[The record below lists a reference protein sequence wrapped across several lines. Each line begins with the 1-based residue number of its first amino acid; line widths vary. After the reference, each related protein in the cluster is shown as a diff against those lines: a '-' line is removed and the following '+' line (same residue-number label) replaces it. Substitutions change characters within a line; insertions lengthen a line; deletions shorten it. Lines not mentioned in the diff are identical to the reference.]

1 LNVAASSSARRVFA
15 GAFTATLITF
25 LGVGAVVPALPRY
38 VTGPLG
44 GGEIAV
50 GIVMGSF
57 AFTAVVLRP
66 VGGRLSDRR
75 GRRTVAV
82 AGTMLTAI
90 AGCLYLL
97 PLDIPGLILAR
108 LVLGVGEGWL
118 YTAAAAWVV
127 DVTPEERRGE
137 TIGIFGM
144 SIWLGLSLGPPIG
157 EALRAIGGFD
167 LVWVFAAVAPAIG
180 AVIASRTP
188 EDKLAR
194 PRPADGDRED
204 VLLPRGAL
212 LPGLALGC
220 AVIGFAAMQGF
231 VILMLEDRDV
241 AHGATVFTAFAV
253 AVAVTRFVLSWLPDR
268 IGAERTA
275 AIAAVGHAT
284 GLSILAFA
292 HSLPVALA
300 AAVIQGVGYSLLFP
314 ALALLAVQRVGE
326 QSRGAALGFFTAFF
340 DAGMGLGAPLAGA
353 MAVVLGYSGMFLI
366 AAVLSLAG
374 GLLTLTGVGAKV
386 VPQTGSATGA

>member
-1 LNVAASSSARRVFA
+1 
-15 GAFTATLITF
+15 
-25 LGVGAVVPALPRY
+25 
-38 VTGPLG
+38 VTGPLE

-50 GIVMGSF
+50 GIVLGSF
-57 AFTAVVLRP
+57 AFTAVFLRP

-82 AGTMLTAI
+82 TGATLTAI

-137 TIGIFGM
+137 TIGLFGM

-167 LVWVFAAVAPAIG
+167 LVWAFAAVAPAIG
-180 AVIASRTP
+180 AVIAARTP
-188 EDKLAR
+188 EDPKAQTT
-194 PRPADGDRED
+194 PADGAPQQ
-204 VLLPRGAL
+204 LLPRGAL

-231 VILMLEDRDV
+231 VILMLEDRDIG
-241 AHGATVFTAFAV
+241 HGATVFTAFAV
-253 AVAVTRFVLSWLPDR
+253 AVAITRLLLSWIPDR
-268 IGAERTA
+268 IGPERTA
-275 AIAAVGHAT
+275 ALAAAGHAS
-284 GLSILAFA
+284 GLAILAVA

-300 AAVIQGVGYSLLFP
+300 AAVVQGIGYSLLFP

-340 DAGMGLGAPLAGA
+340 DAGMGLGAPFAGA
-353 MAVVLGYSGMFLI
+353 MAVLFGYGGMFWI
-366 AAVLSLAG
+366 AALLSLAG
-374 GLLTLTGVGAKV
+374 AALVLSGAGTKL
-386 VPQTGSATGA
+386 VPQTGSATGART

>member
-1 LNVAASSSARRVFA
+1 
-15 GAFTATLITF
+15 
-25 LGVGAVVPALPRY
+25 
-38 VTGPLG
+38 
-44 GGEIAV
+44 
-50 GIVMGSF
+50 MGSF

-66 VGGRLSDRR
+66 IGGRLSDQI
-75 GRRTVAV
+75 GRKTIAV
-82 AGTMLTAI
+82 TGTTLTAI

-137 TIGIFGM
+137 TIGLFGM
-144 SIWLGLSLGPPIG
+144 SIWLGLSLGPAIG

-167 LVWVFAAVAPAIG
+167 LVWAFAAVAPAVG
-180 AVIASRTP
+180 AVVAARTP
-188 EDKLAR
+188 EAR
-194 PRPADGDRED
+194 HVASTPTEN

-231 VILMLEDRDV
+231 VILMLDDRGV

-253 AVAVTRFVLSWLPDR
+253 AVAVTRFLLSWLPDR

-275 AIAAVGHAT
+275 AIAAAGHAS
-284 GLSILAFA
+284 GLAILAVA

-300 AAVIQGVGYSLLFP
+300 AAVVQGVGYSLLFP

-326 QSRGAALGFFTAFF
+326 RSRGAALGFFTAFF
-340 DAGMGLGAPLAGA
+340 DAGMGLGAPFAGA
-353 MAVVLGYSGMFLI
+353 MAVLIGYGGMFWI
-366 AAVLSLAG
+366 AAALSLAG
-374 GLLTLTGVGAKV
+374 GALTLRGAAARV
-386 VPQTGSATGA
+386 VAAQTGSATGARTW

>member
-1 LNVAASSSARRVFA
+1 
-15 GAFTATLITF
+15 
-25 LGVGAVVPALPRY
+25 VGAVVPALPRY
-38 VTGPLG
+38 VTGPLE

-57 AFTAVVLRP
+57 AFTAVFLRP
-66 VGGRLSDRR
+66 VGGRLSDQR

-82 AGTMLTAI
+82 IGTTLTSF

-137 TIGIFGM
+137 TIGLFGM

-180 AVIASRTP
+180 AVIAARTP
-188 EDKLAR
+188 EPRR
-194 PRPADGDRED
+194 PRPVLTDGAPEQA
-204 VLLPRGAL
+204 LLPRGAL

-231 VILMLEDRDV
+231 VILMLEDRGIG
-241 AHGATVFTAFAV
+241 HGATVFTAFAV
-253 AVAVTRFVLSWLPDR
+253 AVAVTRLLLSWIPDR
-268 IGAERTA
+268 IGPERTA
-275 AIAAVGHAT
+275 ALAAVGHAS
-284 GLSILAFA
+284 GLAILAVA

-300 AAVIQGVGYSLLFP
+300 AAVVQGVGYSLLFP

-340 DAGMGLGAPLAGA
+340 DAGMGLGAPFAGA
-353 MAVVLGYSGMFLI
+353 MAVLLGYGGMFLI
-366 AAVLSLAG
+366 AALVSLAG
-374 GLLTLTGVGAKV
+374 GALTLTGAGAKLAESRSV
-386 VPQTGSATGA
+386 A

>member
-1 LNVAASSSARRVFA
+1 MFA
-15 GAFTATLITF
+15 GAFSATLITF

-38 VTGPLG
+38 VTGPLE

-57 AFTAVVLRP
+57 AFTAVFLRP
-66 VGGRLSDRR
+66 VGGRLSDQR

-82 AGTMLTAI
+82 IGATLTAI

-167 LVWVFAAVAPAIG
+167 LVWVFAAVAPAVG
-180 AVIASRTP
+180 AVVAARTP
-188 EDKLAR
+188 EHGR
-194 PRPADGDRED
+194 PPAAAGSES

-253 AVAVTRFVLSWLPDR
+253 AVAVTRFLLSWLPDR

-275 AIAAVGHAT
+275 AIAAAGHAS
-284 GLSILAFA
+284 GLAILAVA

-300 AAVIQGVGYSLLFP
+300 AAVVQGVGYSLLFP

-340 DAGMGLGAPLAGA
+340 DAGMGLGAPFAGA
-353 MAVVLGYSGMFLI
+353 MAVLIGYSGMFWI
-366 AAVLSLAG
+366 AAAFSLAG
-374 GLLTLTGVGAKV
+374 GALTLRGAGARLAASRGVAS
-386 VPQTGSATGA
+386 TGSATGARTW